1 MEKTK
6 KKLSLTSKIAI
17 GFALGIILGL
27 IFGEKIM
34 VIKVIGDIFMKL
46 LKMLV
51 MPLVLLSLI
60 SGVSSIS
67 DIRKLRS
74 IGTKTLAIF
83 LVNTLLACVAGLALG
98 AVFKPGAG
106 VIIDSA
112 STDIYQATAI
122 PSWSDT
128 LLSLFPDNVFNSLSS
143 GNMIQV
149 IVFALFFAI
158 AIAALG
164 EKAEGVRKGI
174 NSLADVMYKVTNYV
188 LALSPVGVCALIACS
203 VGQYGLGVF
212 GALGKLI
219 VADYAIQLIFCIVI
233 YFPMIRLI
241 SNIKV
246 GYFMRKILPVWAMTA
261 STTSSAGTLP
271 VTLKVAT
278 DDLGIDEEVA
288 NFVCPLGSTVN
299 MAGGAI
305 WDAVV
310 VIFAAQIYGIDLTF
324 TQMVLVVVTASLI
337 CIGSPGIPGGGV
349 VSAVMLI
356 GMLGIPIEVAGMIAA
371 IYRLLDMAHTTM
383 NVTGDIVTAAV
394 VAKTEN
400 LLHTPEEGI
409 CKAAK

>member
-1 MEKTK
+1 MQGGKTK

-17 GFALGIILGL
+17 GFVLGIILGL

-46 LKMLV
+46 LKILV

-83 LVNTLLACVAGLALG
+83 LANTLLACVAGLALG
-98 AVFKPGAG
+98 TVFKPGAG

-112 STDIYQATAI
+112 SADIYQATAI
-122 PSWSDT
+122 PSWPDT

-174 NSLADVMYKVTNYV
+174 NSLADVMYKVTNYI

-310 VIFAAQIYGIDLTF
+310 AIFAAQPHRY
-324 TQMVLVVVTASLI
+324 MASTSHSRRWFWSLL
-337 CIGSPGIPGGGV
+337 PQAL
-349 VSAVMLI
+349 SASAL
-356 GMLGIPIEVAGMIAA
+356 PEF
-371 IYRLLDMAHTTM
+371 R
-383 NVTGDIVTAAV
+383 AAV
-394 VAKTEN
+394 SY
-400 LLHTPEEGI
+400 LPL
-409 CKAAK
+409 C

>member
-1 MEKTK
+1 MQGGKTK

-17 GFALGIILGL
+17 GFVLGIILGL

-46 LKMLV
+46 LKILV

-83 LVNTLLACVAGLALG
+83 LANTLLACVAGLALG
-98 AVFKPGAG
+98 TVFKPGAG

-112 STDIYQATAI
+112 SADIYQATAI

-174 NSLADVMYKVTNYV
+174 NSLADVMYKVTN
-188 LALSPVGVCALIACS
+188 
-203 VGQYGLGVF
+203 
-212 GALGKLI
+212 
-219 VADYAIQLIFCIVI
+219 
-233 YFPMIRLI
+233 
-241 SNIKV
+241 
-246 GYFMRKILPVWAMTA
+246 
-261 STTSSAGTLP
+261 
-271 VTLKVAT
+271 
-278 DDLGIDEEVA
+278 
-288 NFVCPLGSTVN
+288 
-299 MAGGAI
+299 
-305 WDAVV
+305 
-310 VIFAAQIYGIDLTF
+310 
-324 TQMVLVVVTASLI
+324 
-337 CIGSPGIPGGGV
+337 
-349 VSAVMLI
+349 
-356 GMLGIPIEVAGMIAA
+356 
-371 IYRLLDMAHTTM
+371 
-383 NVTGDIVTAAV
+383 
-394 VAKTEN
+394 
-400 LLHTPEEGI
+400 
-409 CKAAK
+409 